1 VALIS
6 VRSLTKRYPGG
17 VTALDGLTVDID
29 RGIVGLVGSNGAGKS
44 TLLKILLGLLDP
56 TTGSATVFD
65 LDVRT
70 KGTDI
75 RQFVGYMPEHDCLP
89 PDASATDVVAHLALM
104 SGLPRTAARERTA
117 EVLRHVGLYEE
128 RYRAIGGY
136 STGMKQRVKLAQA
149 LVHDPRLL
157 LLDEPTNGLDPAGRD
172 EMLELILRTG
182 KEFGIATIVAS
193 HLLGEIERVCDF
205 LVAIEGGKL
214 LRAAPLGD
222 FTEQT
227 GTLAVEVGDQVEVDD
242 AGKPTIVRPAEVGA
256 EALTERLA
264 AAGVA
269 AIVDGRAVLIALA
282 DDRPYDLVRDTV
294 AELGLPLVRMEQR
307 RHRLEDLFRDQ
318 AIPSAA
324 PVAAAPSGPAP
335 PPAPPA
341 DAGPPS

>member
-1 VALIS
+1 MPLVSA
-6 VRSLTKRYPGG
+6 RSLTKRYPGG

-44 TLLKILLGLLDP
+44 TLIKILLGLVDA
-56 TTGSATVFD
+56 TDGSATVFD

-89 PDASATDVVAHLALM
+89 PDASATDVVSHLALM

-172 EMLELILRTG
+172 EMLELIHRTG
-182 KEFGIATIVAS
+182 TEFGIATIVAS
-193 HLLGEIERVCDF
+193 HLLGEIERVCNF
-205 LVAIEGGKL
+205 LVAIEGGRL
-214 LRAAPLGD
+214 LRAAPLHA

-227 GTLAVEVGDQVEVDD
+227 GFLAVEVEEGRD
-242 AGKPTIVRPAEVGA
+242 ALAG
-256 EALTERLA
+256 RLA
-264 AAGVA
+264 AAGLEAV
-269 AIVDGRAVLIALA
+269 VDGKAVVITMSDA
-282 DDRPYDLVRDTV
+282 RPYDLVRDTV

-307 RHRLEDLFRDQ
+307 RHRLEDLFRDTP
-318 AIPSAA
+318 AEEGSSASAPPAVVATTPTPPST
-324 PVAAAPSGPAP
+324 

-341 DAGPPS
+341 APPA